1 MWHQLNGK
9 HTANSS
15 VFDGIERIDGK
26 SEAKIA
32 RIGDI
37 AVLGG
42 NYLHEIQLFS
52 RLRENQQ
59 N

>member
-1 MWHQLNGK
+1 MWSQLNEK

-26 SEAKIA
+26 STVKIA
-32 RIGDI
+32 GIGDI
-37 AVLGG
+37 ADLGG
-42 NYLHEIQLFS
+42 NYLQEIQLFS
-52 RLRENQQ
+52 RMSGNQQ